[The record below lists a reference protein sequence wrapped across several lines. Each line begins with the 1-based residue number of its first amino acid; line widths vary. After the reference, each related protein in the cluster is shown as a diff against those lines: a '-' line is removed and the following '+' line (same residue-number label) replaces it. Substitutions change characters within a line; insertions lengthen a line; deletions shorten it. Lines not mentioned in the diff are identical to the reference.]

1 MLNGDT
7 MFQRSVLGNQ
17 LRVVTSMMAH
27 TQSVSIAIFIGAGS
41 RYESPDL
48 AGVSHFIEHL
58 PFKGSEKWPT
68 ARDVSE
74 AIEGVGGIMNAS
86 TDREVTVFWCK
97 VARPHFRTALDV
109 LLDMLMNPLL
119 DPEEVEKEREVI
131 QEELRMTYDNP
142 SYRVDL
148 LIDEAMWPDQ
158 AMGRDVGGTPD
169 TVAAIDQETIRE
181 YMTRQYNPANAVVAV
196 AGNIQHDEVVTLLQ
210 NATHDWKPQDSLDW
224 EPVSENGATG
234 PVVKIERRRSD
245 QSHLCLA
252 LPGLSLNDPDRYALS
267 LLNVMLGDGMSS
279 RLFLNLREVQ
289 SLAYDVSSSINHFR
303 DCGSMVVYCGVEPR
317 KTNDAVRAVMQQL
330 DGMRRG
336 SRGTRTEQGPRVRPR
351 APAAPHGGQP
361 RRGVVDGVAAAA
373 PGPALPCR
381 RNRGPPQRRNPR
393 RHLQPGNAAVPR
405 GATASGGGRPAGRPE
420 DADWPAEAV
429 TKTPSRLE
437 RELDEI
443 DEPLLGGWNSTTL
456 PQPAVRPRGA
466 GIGGCGSGAPR

>member
-1 MLNGDT
+1 
-7 MFQRSVLGNQ
+7 MFQRSVLRNQ
-17 LRVVTSMMAH
+17 LRVTTSMMAH
-27 TQSVSIAIFIGAGS
+27 TQSVSIAFFVGAGS
-41 RYESPDL
+41 RYEPTEL

-97 VARPHFRTALDV
+97 VARPHFRTAFAV

-148 LIDEAMWPDQ
+148 LVDEALWPEQ

-181 YMTRQYNPANAVVAV
+181 YMRRQYNPANTVVAV
-196 AGNIQHDEVVTLLQ
+196 AGNVTHEEVVDLLED
-210 NATHDWKPQDSLDW
+210 ATHGWKPQTPLEW
-224 EPVSENGATG
+224 EPVSQNSPEG
-234 PVVKIERRRSD
+234 PVIKIERRRSD

-267 LLNVMLGDGMSS
+267 LLNVILGDGMSS

-303 DCGSMVVYCGVEPR
+303 DCGSMVIYCGVEPR
-317 KTNDAVRAVMQQL
+317 KTNNAARALMEQL
-330 DGMRRG
+330 YGMR
-336 SRGTRTEQGPRVRPR
+336 EE
-351 APAAPHGGQP
+351 
-361 RRGVVDGVAAAA
+361 
-373 PGPALPCR
+373 
-381 RNRGPPQRRNPR
+381 
-393 RHLQPGNAAVPR
+393 
-405 GATASGGGRPAGRPE
+405 PE
-420 DADWPAEAV
+420 
-429 TKTPSRLE
+429 E
-437 RELDEI
+437 RELNKAREYATGRLLLRMEDSRAVASWMGSQELLQNQLCSVEEI
-443 DEPLLGGWNSTTL
+443 LAQLNAVTPADISGLATRLFQEEQLRLALVGPQGGQKTLAGLLKL
-456 PQPAVRPRGA
+456 
-466 GIGGCGSGAPR
+466 

>member
-1 MLNGDT
+1 

-17 LRVVTSMMAH
+17 LRVATSMMAH
-27 TQSVSIAIFIGAGS
+27 TQSVSIAIFVGAGS
-41 RYESPDL
+41 RYEPPEL

-58 PFKGSEKWPT
+58 PFKGTEKWPT

-74 AIEGVGGIMNAS
+74 AVEGVGGIMNAS

-97 VARPHFRTALDV
+97 VARPHFRTAMAV

-169 TVAAIDQETIRE
+169 TVAAIRQDDIRE
-181 YMTRQYNPANAVVAV
+181 YMTRQYNPANTVVAI
-196 AGNIQHDEVVTLLQ
+196 AGNVQHDEVVGLLQ
-210 NATHDWKPQDSLDW
+210 DATLDWKPQTSLDW
-224 EPVSENGATG
+224 EPVAVNETLG

-245 QSHLCLA
+245 QSHMCLA

-279 RLFLNLREVQ
+279 RLFLDLREIHG
-289 SLAYDVSSSINHFR
+289 LAYDVSSSVNHFR

-317 KTNDAVRAVMQQL
+317 KTNDAVRAIMRQL
-330 DGMRRG
+330 DGMR
-336 SRGTRTEQGPRVRPR
+336 E
-351 APAAPHGGQP
+351 
-361 RRGVVDGVAAAA
+361 
-373 PGPALPCR
+373 
-381 RNRGPPQRRNPR
+381 
-393 RHLQPGNAAVPR
+393 
-405 GATASGGGRPAGRPE
+405 E
-420 DADWPAEAV
+420 AE
-429 TKTPSRLE
+429 E
-437 RELDEI
+437 RELNKAREYATGRLLLRMEDSRAVASWMGSQELLQDQLCPVEEI
-443 DEPLLGGWNSTTL
+443 VDKLHAITPADISALATRLFQKEELRLALVGPQGGQKTLTGLLKL
-456 PQPAVRPRGA
+456 
-466 GIGGCGSGAPR
+466 

>member
-1 MLNGDT
+1 MPNGVA

-27 TQSVSIAIFIGAGS
+27 TQSVSIAIFVGAGS
-41 RYESPDL
+41 RYEMPEL

-74 AIEGVGGIMNAS
+74 AIEGVGGMMNAS

-97 VARPHFRTALDV
+97 VARPHFRIALDV

-169 TVAAIDQETIRE
+169 TVAAIDQDTIRE

-196 AGNIQHDEVVTLLQ
+196 AGNIQHDEVVSLLQ
-210 NATHDWKPQDSLDW
+210 NATHNWRPQDALDW

-234 PVVKIERRRSD
+234 PVVRIERRRSD

-252 LPGLSLNDPDRYALS
+252 LPGLSLDDPDRYALS

-279 RLFLNLREVQ
+279 RLFLNLREMQ

-330 DGMRRG
+330 DGMR
-336 SRGTRTEQGPRVRPR
+336 E
-351 APAAPHGGQP
+351 
-361 RRGVVDGVAAAA
+361 
-373 PGPALPCR
+373 
-381 RNRGPPQRRNPR
+381 
-393 RHLQPGNAAVPR
+393 
-405 GATASGGGRPAGRPE
+405 E
-420 DADWPAEAV
+420 AE
-429 TKTPSRLE
+429 E
-437 RELDEI
+437 RELNKAREYALGRLLLRMEDSRAVASWMGSQQLLQDQLCSVEEI
-443 DEPLLGGWNSTTL
+443 VERLNAVTPADISNLATRLFQQEQIRLAVVGPQGGQKTLTGLLKL
-456 PQPAVRPRGA
+456 
-466 GIGGCGSGAPR
+466 

>member
-1 MLNGDT
+1 

-27 TQSVSIAIFIGAGS
+27 TQSVSIAIFVGAGS
-41 RYESPDL
+41 RYETPEL

-68 ARDVSE
+68 ARHVSE

-119 DPEEVEKEREVI
+119 EPEEVEKEREVI

-148 LIDEAMWPDQ
+148 LIDEALWPDQ

-169 TVAAIDQETIRE
+169 TVAAIGQETIRE

-196 AGNIQHDEVVTLLQ
+196 AGNIQHDEVVSLLQ
-210 NATHDWKPQDSLDW
+210 NTTHNWRPQDALDW

-252 LPGLSLNDPDRYALS
+252 LPGLSLDDPDRYALS

-279 RLFLNLREVQ
+279 RLFLNLREEQ
-289 SLAYDVSSSINHFR
+289 GLAYDVSSSLNHFR
-303 DCGSMVVYCGVEPR
+303 DCGSLVVYCGVEPR
-317 KTNDAVRAVMQQL
+317 KAPEAVQAVVSEL
-330 DGMRRG
+330 AGM
-336 SRGTRTEQGPRVRPR
+336 R
-351 APAAPHGGQP
+351 APAPAAELNKTREFTKGRLLLRMEDTRSVASWLGAQELLLGQ
-361 RRGVVDGVAAAA
+361 VSTIDETVQLIDAVTAEDVA
-373 PGPALPCR
+373 R
-381 RNRGPPQRRNPR
+381 
-393 RHLQPGNAAVPR
+393 V
-405 GATASGGGRPAGRPE
+405 AGRLLHQ
-420 DADWPAEAV
+420 DKLRLAV
-429 TKTPSRLE
+429 VGPNDGE
-437 RELDEI
+437 EELQK
-443 DEPLLGGWNSTTL
+443 LLTL
-456 PQPAVRPRGA
+456 
-466 GIGGCGSGAPR
+466 

>member
-1 MLNGDT
+1 MLNGVT

-27 TQSVSIAIFIGAGS
+27 TQSVSIAIFVGAGS
-41 RYESPDL
+41 RYESPEL

-169 TVAAIDQETIRE
+169 TVAAIGQETIRE

-196 AGNIQHDEVVTLLQ
+196 AGNIQHDEVVSLLQ
-210 NATHDWKPQDSLDW
+210 NATHDWKPQDALDW

-279 RLFLNLREVQ
+279 RLFLNLRED
-289 SLAYDVSSSINHFR
+289 A
-303 DCGSMVVYCGVEPR
+303 EPGLR
-317 KTNDAVRAVMQQL
+317 RQQL
-330 DGMRRG
+330 HQPLPRLRLHGGLLRRGAAQDQRRRPRRNAAARRDARG
-336 SRGTRTEQGPRVRPR
+336 SRGTRTQQGPRVRPR
-351 APAAPHGGQP
+351 TPAAPHGGQP
-361 RRGVVDGVAAAA
+361 RRGIVDGIPATA
-373 PGPALPCR
+373 PGPALLR
-381 RNRGPPQRRNPR
+381 GRNRR
-393 RHLQPGNAAVPR
+393 
-405 GATASGGGRPAGRPE
+405 TA
-420 DADWPAEAV
+420 
-429 TKTPSRLE
+429 
-437 RELDEI
+437 
-443 DEPLLGGWNSTTL
+443 
-456 PQPAVRPRGA
+456 
-466 GIGGCGSGAPR
+466 

>member
-1 MLNGDT
+1 

-17 LRVVTSMMAH
+17 LRVVTSMMSH
-27 TQSVSIAIFIGAGS
+27 TQSVSMAIFVGAGS
-41 RYESPDL
+41 RYESPEL

-97 VARPHFRTALDV
+97 VARPHFRTAFAV

-148 LIDEAMWPDQ
+148 LIDEALWPDQ

-169 TVAAIDQETIRE
+169 TVAAIDQGTIRE
-181 YMTRQYNPANAVVAV
+181 YMTRQYNPANTVIAV
-196 AGNIQHDEVVTLLQ
+196 AGNIAHEEVVDLLQ
-210 NATHDWKPQDSLDW
+210 DATQNWHPQNALGW
-224 EPVSENGATG
+224 EPVSENEISG
-234 PVVKIERRRSD
+234 PLIKIERRRSD

-279 RLFLNLREVQ
+279 RLFLNLREVH

-303 DCGSMVVYCGVEPR
+303 DCGSMVIYCGVEPR
-317 KTNDAVRAVMQQL
+317 KTNDAVRALMHQL
-330 DGMRRG
+330 DGMR
-336 SRGTRTEQGPRVRPR
+336 E
-351 APAAPHGGQP
+351 
-361 RRGVVDGVAAAA
+361 
-373 PGPALPCR
+373 
-381 RNRGPPQRRNPR
+381 
-393 RHLQPGNAAVPR
+393 
-405 GATASGGGRPAGRPE
+405 E
-420 DADWPAEAV
+420 AE
-429 TKTPSRLE
+429 E
-437 RELDEI
+437 RELNKAREYATGRLLLRMEDSRAVASWMGSQELLQDQLCSVEEI
-443 DEPLLGGWNSTTL
+443 VSLLNAVTPADISNLATRLFQQEQLRLALVGPQGGQKTL
-456 PQPAVRPRGA
+456 T
-466 GIGGCGSGAPR
+466 SLLKL